1 MQYVVSFERHSL
13 KENAISALPSLCS
26 CPPASL
32 PNSWVLM
39 LFSFSGS
46 SLVGSHSPQNVIV
59 TCSLGGGVLVGTDPV
74 PQPSSSSPGC
84 SPDPV
89 LHSREFLLLQG
100 SFRVCGLGCTG
111 LCIALHT
118 GCKAG
123 PRQDLTRRSIS
134 YKGRIIVLQ
143 SGADTGTIAQKN
155 L

>member
-59 TCSLGGGVLVGTDPV
+59 TCSLGGGSWWGQILCLSPLPPHLVAAQILSFTVG
-74 PQPSSSSPGC
+74 SSSSSRAASGC
-84 SPDPV
+84 AASGCAAWAALGSASPCT
-89 LHSREFLLLQG
+89 LAAR
-100 SFRVCGLGCTG
+100 LGHAKTSLVG
-111 LCIALHT
+111 ALV
-118 GCKAG
+118 
-123 PRQDLTRRSIS
+123 TRGES
-134 YKGRIIVLQ
+134 
-143 SGADTGTIAQKN
+143 
-155 L
+155 